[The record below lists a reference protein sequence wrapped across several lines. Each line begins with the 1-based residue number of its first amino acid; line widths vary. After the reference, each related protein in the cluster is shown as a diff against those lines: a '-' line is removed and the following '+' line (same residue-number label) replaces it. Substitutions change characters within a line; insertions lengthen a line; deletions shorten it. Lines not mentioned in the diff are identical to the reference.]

1 MRSFSLTSR
10 LAFAVTHALHILPE
24 VDFIYT
30 VEDGKIVE
38 EGTYVDLMAAKGPFA
53 RLLQEFGGDH
63 AEEDEDGEDAEIAAK
78 NLAIDNKLRRAE
90 AMEKSAAAAGTG
102 RLEGRLMVAEKRIK
116 GKVSTRI
123 YAKYLKAARGAV
135 TAPLLLLAAFIMQGY
150 DSCSIP

>member
-1 MRSFSLTSR
+1 
-10 LAFAVTHALHILPE
+10 
-24 VDFIYT
+24 
-30 VEDGKIVE
+30 
-38 EGTYVDLMAAKGPFA
+38 MAAKGPFA

-63 AEEDEDGEDAEIAAK
+63 ADEDDDSEDAEIAAK
-78 NLAIDNKLRRAE
+78 NLAINNKLRRAE

-135 TAPLLLLAAFIMQGY
+135 TAPLLLLAAFIMQGC
-150 DSCSIP
+150 DSCQIP